1 MRLKIFCKHRWRIL
15 NKTVLKDSLG
25 WRKTIYVLVCKKC
38 GKVKKVKI
46 KQLDFFIEIWYNIYI
61 RWGIAKRQR
70 QRTFGDNI
78 RTLIGA

>member
-25 WRKTIYVLVCKKC
+25 WKKTIYVLVCKKC

-46 KQLDFFIEIWYNIYI
+46 K
-61 RWGIAKRQR
+61 
-70 QRTFGDNI
+70 
-78 RTLIGA
+78 